1 MVYLSNEIKAAA
13 MRSRGTRFVSSM
25 SSILCIVNMMNVLKL
40 VAACLLT
47 KMSSDQTSGD
57 QDFRHATFGQSVM
70 CP

>member
-40 VAACLLT
+40 VKLIIDLKFMFLLNI
-47 KMSSDQTSGD
+47 S
-57 QDFRHATFGQSVM
+57 FVHVP
-70 CP
+70 C